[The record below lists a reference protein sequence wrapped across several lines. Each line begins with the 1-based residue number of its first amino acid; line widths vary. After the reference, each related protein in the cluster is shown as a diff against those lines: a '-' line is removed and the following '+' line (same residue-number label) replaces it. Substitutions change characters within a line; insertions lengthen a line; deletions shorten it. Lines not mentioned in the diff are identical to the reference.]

1 MLTKQITYTDFFGV
15 ERTETFYFNLS
26 QSELV
31 EMQFGTAGGLGAMI
45 QKVVDAKDQQTIIRV
60 FRELILKSYGE
71 VSPDGRRLMKS
82 EELSKAFSE
91 TNAYDKLY
99 MELSTDDMAAA
110 DFINGVVPKEISEQV
125 KERKALEVVK

>member
-31 EMQFGTAGGLGAMI
+31 EMQFGTAGGLGEMI
-45 QKVVDAKDQQTIIRV
+45 QKVVDAKDQQTIIKV

-82 EELSKAFSE
+82 DEISKAFSE

-99 MELSTDDMAAA
+99 MELSTDDIAAA
-110 DFINGVVPKEISEQV
+110 DFINGIVPKEISEQV

>member
-31 EMQFGTAGGLGAMI
+31 EMQFGTAGGLGEMI
-45 QKVVDAKDQQTIIRV
+45 QKVVDAKDQQTIIKV
-60 FRELILKSYGE
+60 FRELILRSYGE

-82 EELSKAFSE
+82 EEISKAFSE

-99 MELSTDDMAAA
+99 MELSTDDVAAS
-110 DFINGVVPKEISEQV
+110 DFINGIVPKEISEQV
-125 KERKALEVVK
+125 KEKRALEVVK

>member
-31 EMQFGTAGGLGAMI
+31 EMQFGTAGGLGEMI
-45 QKVVDAKDQQTIIRV
+45 QKVVDAKDQQTIIKV

-82 EELSKAFSE
+82 EEISKAFSE

-99 MELSTDDMAAA
+99 MELSTDDVAAS
-110 DFINGVVPKEISEQV
+110 DFINGIVPKEISEQV
-125 KERKALEVVK
+125 KERRALEVVK

>member
-45 QKVVDAKDQQTIIRV
+45 QKVVDAKDQQTIIKV

-91 TNAYDKLY
+91 PNAYDKLY

>member
-26 QSELV
+26 QSELI
-31 EMQFGTAGGLGAMI
+31 EMQFGTAGGLGEMI
-45 QKVVDAKDQQTIIRV
+45 QKVVDAKDQQTIIKV

-82 EELSKAFSE
+82 DEISKAFSE

-99 MELSTDDMAAA
+99 MELSTNDVAAS
-110 DFINGVVPKEISEQV
+110 DFINGIVPKEISEQV
-125 KERKALEVVK
+125 KEKRALEVVK

>member
-45 QKVVDAKDQQTIIRV
+45 QKVVDAKDQQTIIKV